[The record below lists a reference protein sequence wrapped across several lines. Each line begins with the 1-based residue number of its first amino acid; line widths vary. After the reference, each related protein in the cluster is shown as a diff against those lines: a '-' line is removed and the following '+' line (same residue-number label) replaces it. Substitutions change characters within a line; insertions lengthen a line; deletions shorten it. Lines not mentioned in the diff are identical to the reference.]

1 MTSGNTEKKKISRG
15 LVAFVSIA
23 IAVAGASI
31 TRPRDR
37 DANAPFSYAPPEGFV
52 ASDVPLPTTGGGAAG
67 KMWTRPR
74 ALGFAPRLTLTHT
87 ERKGA
92 IDDEQLRVV
101 ARGMPAVYRESQV
114 TWSEVR
120 HEVHVRGDNTLV
132 GVVWGEG
139 KRDVDNVSLR
149 TAQMLFPDDTGTSL
163 LTISYGADE
172 ATNLEQQLIASADRA
187 SGVALRGPG
196 PPWWLFGAW
205 GAGGFAFAL
214 LLASLLGRKKE

>member
-1 MTSGNTEKKKISRG
+1 MTSGNTEKKRLSRG
-15 LVAFVSIA
+15 LLVGVSIA
-23 IAVAGASI
+23 IAVAGPSI
-31 TRPRDR
+31 THPRER

-52 ASDVPLPTTGGGAAG
+52 ASDTPAATAGGGAAG

-87 ERKGA
+87 EKKGA
-92 IDDEQLRVV
+92 IDDDQLRVV

-139 KRDVDNVSLR
+139 KRDVDNVPLR

-163 LTISYGADE
+163 LTVSYGADD
-172 ATNLEQQLIASADRA
+172 ATNLEQQLIVSADLA

-196 PPWWLFGAW
+196 PAWWLFGAW
-205 GAGGFAFAL
+205 GAGGLAFAIL
-214 LLASLLGRKKE
+214 LSLITGRKKE